1 MCAARCIEMTKL
13 IRHAFSCSRDS
24 LRLRGTVFLPAEG
37 ERFPVAVV
45 SHEFMANRL
54 FTMRYAR
61 LLASLGY
68 AAFCYDFSGGC
79 IVGASQGRTTDMT
92 VFTEMED
99 LKAVIAYAGAQPFA
113 DPDRLL
119 LMGCSQGGLVTALTA
134 AEPET
139 QAEAIILFYP
149 ALSIPDDARKGSMMR
164 ARFDP
169 ADIPETMRCGPM
181 KLGRAYAA
189 SVLDLDPF
197 AAISAYRGDVLLVHG
212 NADEL
217 VDISYARRACD
228 AYRTAAEAALQA
240 GEITVMPQIAF
251 HEVDGAGHIFLNP
264 KHNQDAVRAVTAFLA
279 NRSGEA
285 S

>member
-1 MCAARCIEMTKL
+1 MKKWTHQEFTCN
-13 IRHAFSCSRDS
+13 RDQ
-24 LRLRGTVFLPAEG
+24 LRLRGSMFRPAEG

-79 IVGASQGRTTDMT
+79 IVGASQGKTTDMT

-99 LKAVIAYAGAQPFA
+99 LKAVIAYAKAQPYTN
-113 DPDRLL
+113 PDRLL

-134 AEPET
+134 AEPGE

-149 ALSIPDDARKGSMMR
+149 ALSIPDDARKGSMMS

-169 ADIPETMRCGPM
+169 KNIPETMRCGPM

-189 SVLDLDPF
+189 SVLELDPF
-197 AAISAYRGDVLLVHG
+197 SVIPAYRGDVLLVHG
-212 NADEL
+212 NADHL
-217 VDISYARRACD
+217 VDISYSERAYD
-228 AYRTAAEAALQA
+228 AYRASAEAALEA
-240 GEITVMPQIAF
+240 GQITVMPHLAF
-251 HEVDGAGHIFLNP
+251 HEVDGAGHIFTHP
-264 KHNQDAVRAVTAFLA
+264 KHNRDAVEAVTAFLA
-279 NRSGEA
+279 NRRT
-285 S
+285 

>member
-1 MCAARCIEMTKL
+1 MKKMIHQEFT
-13 IRHAFSCSRDS
+13 CSRDS
-24 LRLRGTVFLPAEG
+24 LRMRGSMFRPAEG

-92 VFTEMED
+92 VFTELED
-99 LKAVIAYAGAQPFA
+99 LKAVIAYAKAQPYA

-139 QAEAIILFYP
+139 RAEAIILFYP
-149 ALSIPDDARKGSMMR
+149 ALSIPDDARKGSMMS

-181 KLGRAYAA
+181 KLGRDYAA

-197 AAISAYRGDVLLVHG
+197 SVIPAYRGDVLIVHG
-212 NADEL
+212 NADTL
-217 VDISYARRACD
+217 VDISYSRRAYD
-228 AYRTAAEAALQA
+228 AYRAAAETALQA
-240 GEITVMPQIAF
+240 GEIAAMPRIAF
-251 HEVDGAGHIFLNP
+251 HEVDGAGHIFLRP

-279 NRSGEA
+279 DRRGEG

>member
-1 MCAARCIEMTKL
+1 MTKL
-13 IRHAFSCSRDS
+13 TRHAFTCSRGS
-24 LRLRGTVFLPAEG
+24 LRLRGTMFHPAEG
-37 ERFPVAVV
+37 DRFPIAVV

-79 IVGASQGRTTDMT
+79 IVGASQGKTTDMT
-92 VFTEMED
+92 VFTEVED
-99 LKAVIAYAGAQPFA
+99 LEAVITDAKAQPYA

-119 LMGCSQGGLVTALTA
+119 LMGCSQGGLVTALAA

-139 QAEAIILFYP
+139 RAEAIILFYP
-149 ALSIPDDARKGSMMR
+149 ALSIPDDARKGSMMS

-181 KLGRAYAA
+181 KLGREYAA
-189 SVLDLDPF
+189 SVLNLDPF
-197 AAISAYRGDVLLVHG
+197 SAISAYRGDVLIVHG

-217 VDISYARRACD
+217 VDISYSRRAYD
-228 AYRTAAEAALQA
+228 AYRAAAETALQA
-240 GEITVMPQIAF
+240 GEIAAMPRIAF
-251 HEVDGAGHIFLNP
+251 HEVDGAGHIFLRP

-279 NRSGEA
+279 DRRVEGS
-285 S
+285 

>member
-1 MCAARCIEMTKL
+1 MTKL
-13 IRHAFSCSRDS
+13 TRHAFTCNRGP
-24 LRLRGTVFLPAEG
+24 LRLRGTLFRPAEG
-37 ERFPVAVV
+37 ETFPVAVV

-61 LLASLGY
+61 FLASLGY

-99 LKAVIAYAGAQPFA
+99 LKAVIAYAKVQPFA

-181 KLGRAYAA
+181 KLGRDYAA
-189 SVLDLDPF
+189 SVLELDPF
-197 AAISAYRGDVLLVHG
+197 SVISAYRGDVLIVHG
-212 NADEL
+212 SADTL
-217 VDISYARRACD
+217 VDISYSGRAFD
-228 AYRTAAEAALQA
+228 AYRAAAETALQA
-240 GEITVMPQIAF
+240 GEIAVLPKIVF
-251 HEVDGAGHIFLNP
+251 HEVDGAGHIFLKV
-264 KHNQDAVRAVTAFLA
+264 KHNQDAVNAVKAFLA
-279 NRSGEA
+279 GRKGER
-285 S
+285 

>member
-1 MCAARCIEMTKL
+1 MKRIIHQGFT
-13 IRHAFSCSRDS
+13 CSRDS
-24 LRLRGTVFLPAEG
+24 LRLRGSMFRPAEG

-61 LLASLGY
+61 LLSSLGY

-79 IVGASQGRTTDMT
+79 IVGASQGKTTDMT

-99 LKAVIAYAGAQPFA
+99 LKAVIAYARAQPYA

-134 AEPET
+134 AKPET

-149 ALSIPDDARKGSMMR
+149 ALSIPDDARKGSMMS

-169 ADIPETMRCGPM
+169 ENIPETMRCGPM
-181 KLGRAYAA
+181 KLGRDYAA

-197 AAISAYRGDVLLVHG
+197 SVIPSYCGDVLIVHG

-217 VDISYARRACD
+217 VDISYSRRAYD
-228 AYRTAAEAALQA
+228 AYRAAAETALQA
-240 GEITVMPQIAF
+240 GEIAAMPHLAF
-251 HEVDGAGHIFLNP
+251 HEVDGAGHIFLRP
-264 KHNQDAVRAVTAFLA
+264 KHNQEAVEAVTAFLV
-279 NRSGEA
+279 NRKGEP

>member
-1 MCAARCIEMTKL
+1 MTKL
-13 IRHAFSCSRDS
+13 TRQAFTCSRDS
-24 LRLRGTVFLPAEG
+24 LRLRGTVFRPAEG
-37 ERFPVAVV
+37 ERFPIAVV

-79 IVGASQGRTTDMT
+79 IVGASQGKTTDMT

-99 LKAVIAYAGAQPFA
+99 LKAVIAYARAQPYA

-149 ALSIPDDARKGSMMR
+149 ALSIPDDARKGSMMS
-164 ARFDP
+164 AKFDP
-169 ADIPETMRCGPM
+169 ENIPEIMRCGPM
-181 KLGRAYAA
+181 KLGRGYAA
-189 SVLDLDPF
+189 SVLNLDPF
-197 AAISAYRGDVLLVHG
+197 SAISAYHGDVLIVHG
-212 NADEL
+212 NADTL
-217 VDISYARRACD
+217 VDISYSRRAYD
-228 AYRTAAEAALQA
+228 AYCGAAKAALQA
-240 GEITVMPQIAF
+240 GEIQTMPQLAF
-251 HEVDGAGHIFLNP
+251 HEVDGAGHIFTRP
-264 KHNQDAVRAVTAFLA
+264 KHNQEAVEAVTAFLA
-279 NRSGEA
+279 NRKGEP

>member
-1 MCAARCIEMTKL
+1 MTKL
-13 IRHAFSCSRDS
+13 IRRAFSCSRGS
-24 LRLRGTVFLPAEG
+24 LRLRGTMFRPAEG
-37 ERFPVAVV
+37 DRFPIAVV

-79 IVGASQGRTTDMT
+79 IVGASQGKTTDMT

-99 LKAVIAYAGAQPFA
+99 LKAVIAYARAQPYA

-119 LMGCSQGGLVTALTA
+119 LMGCSQGGLVTALAA

-149 ALSIPDDARKGSMMR
+149 ALSIPDDARKGSMMS

-169 ADIPETMRCGPM
+169 ENIPETMRCGPM
-181 KLGRAYAA
+181 KLGGGYAA
-189 SVLDLDPF
+189 SVLELDPF
-197 AAISAYRGDVLLVHG
+197 SAISAYHGDMLIVHG
-212 NADEL
+212 NADTL
-217 VDISYARRACD
+217 VDISYSRRAYD
-228 AYRTAAEAALQA
+228 AYRAAAETALQA
-240 GEITVMPQIAF
+240 GEIAAMPHLAF
-251 HEVDGAGHIFLNP
+251 HEVDGAGHIFTRL
-264 KHNQDAVRAVTAFLA
+264 KHNQDAVEAVTAFLA
-279 NRSGEA
+279 NRRGEE

>member
-1 MCAARCIEMTKL
+1 MTKL
-13 IRHAFSCSRDS
+13 TRHAFTCNRGP
-24 LRLRGTVFLPAEG
+24 LRLRGTLFRPAEG
-37 ERFPVAVV
+37 ETFPVAVV

-61 LLASLGY
+61 FLASLGY

-99 LKAVIAYAGAQPFA
+99 LKAVIAYAKAQSFA

-181 KLGRAYAA
+181 KLGRDYAA
-189 SVLDLDPF
+189 SVLELDPF
-197 AAISAYRGDVLLVHG
+197 SVISAYRGDVLLVHG
-212 NADEL
+212 NADTL
-217 VDISYARRACD
+217 VDISYSRRAYD
-228 AYRTAAEAALQA
+228 AYRGAAEAALQA
-240 GEITVMPQIAF
+240 GEIAVLPQIAF
-251 HEVDGAGHIFLNP
+251 HEVDGAGHIFLKA
-264 KHNQDAVRAVTAFLA
+264 KHNQDAVNAVTAFLA
-279 NRSGEA
+279 ERKGERR
-285 S
+285 

>member
-1 MCAARCIEMTKL
+1 MKKTIHQEFT
-13 IRHAFSCSRDS
+13 CSRDS
-24 LRLRGTVFLPAEG
+24 LRLRGSMFRPAEG

-61 LLASLGY
+61 LLSSLGY

-79 IVGASQGRTTDMT
+79 VVGASQGRTTDMT

-99 LKAVIAYAGAQPFA
+99 LKAVIAYAKAQPFA

-139 QAEAIILFYP
+139 RAEAIILFYP
-149 ALSIPDDARKGSMMR
+149 ALSIPDDARRGSMMS

-181 KLGRAYAA
+181 KLGREYAA

-197 AAISAYRGDVLLVHG
+197 STISAYRGDVLIVHG
-212 NADEL
+212 NADTL
-217 VDISYARRACD
+217 VDISYSRRAYD
-228 AYRTAAEAALQA
+228 AYRAAAETALQA
-240 GEITVMPQIAF
+240 GEIQSMPRIAF
-251 HEVDGAGHIFLNP
+251 HEVDGAGHIFLRPN
-264 KHNQDAVRAVTAFLA
+264 HDQDAVRAVTAFLA
-279 NRSGEA
+279 DRRGEG

>member
-1 MCAARCIEMTKL
+1 MKKMIHQEFT
-13 IRHAFSCSRDS
+13 CSRDS
-24 LRLRGTVFLPAEG
+24 LRLRGSMFRPAEG

-61 LLASLGY
+61 LLSSLGY

-92 VFTEMED
+92 VFTEVED
-99 LKAVIAYAGAQPFA
+99 LKTVIAYAKAQPYA

-139 QAEAIILFYP
+139 RAEAIILFYP
-149 ALSIPDDARKGSMMR
+149 ALSIPDDARKGSMMS

-169 ADIPETMRCGPM
+169 ENILETLRCGPM
-181 KLGRAYAA
+181 KLGRDYAA

-197 AAISAYRGDVLLVHG
+197 SAISAYRGDVLIVHG

-217 VDISYARRACD
+217 VDISYSRRAYD
-228 AYRTAAEAALQA
+228 AYRAAAETALQA
-240 GEITVMPQIAF
+240 GEITAMPRIAF
-251 HEVDGAGHIFLNP
+251 HEVDGAGHIFTRP
-264 KHNQDAVRAVTAFLA
+264 KHNQEAVEAVRAFLA
-279 NRSGEA
+279 NRKGEP

>member
-1 MCAARCIEMTKL
+1 MTKL
-13 IRHAFSCSRDS
+13 KRQAFTCSRGP
-24 LRLRGTVFLPAEG
+24 LRLRGTEFRPAEG
-37 ERFPVAVV
+37 DRFPIAVV

-99 LKAVIAYAGAQPFA
+99 LKAVIAYARAQPYA

-149 ALSIPDDARKGSMMR
+149 ALSIPDDARTGSMMS

-169 ADIPETMRCGPM
+169 ENIPETLRCGPM
-181 KLGRAYAA
+181 KLGRDYAA

-197 AAISAYRGDVLLVHG
+197 SVISAYHGDVLIVHG
-212 NADEL
+212 NADTL
-217 VDISYARRACD
+217 VDISYSRCAYD
-228 AYRTAAEAALQA
+228 AYRAAAETALQA
-240 GEITVMPQIAF
+240 GEITVIPQIAF
-251 HEVDGAGHIFLNP
+251 HEVDGAGHIFTRP
-264 KHNQDAVRAVTAFLA
+264 RHNQDAVQAVTAFLA
-279 NRSGEA
+279 KRSGEP

>member
-1 MCAARCIEMTKL
+1 MTKL
-13 IRHAFSCSRDS
+13 TRHAFTCSRGS
-24 LRLRGTVFLPAEG
+24 LRLRGTMFRPAEG
-37 ERFPVAVV
+37 DRFPIAVV

-99 LKAVIAYAGAQPFA
+99 LKAVIAYARAQPYA
-113 DPDRLL
+113 DPERLL
-119 LMGCSQGGLVTALTA
+119 LMGCSQGGLVTALAA

-149 ALSIPDDARKGSMMR
+149 ALSIPDDARKGSMMS

-169 ADIPETMRCGPM
+169 ENIPETMRCGPM
-181 KLGRAYAA
+181 KLGGGYAA
-189 SVLDLDPF
+189 SVLELDPF
-197 AAISAYRGDVLLVHG
+197 SAISAYHGDMLIVHG
-212 NADEL
+212 NADTL
-217 VDISYARRACD
+217 VDISYSRRAYD
-228 AYRTAAEAALQA
+228 AYRAAAETALQA
-240 GEITVMPQIAF
+240 GEIAAMPHLAF
-251 HEVDGAGHIFLNP
+251 HEVDGAGHIFTRL
-264 KHNQDAVRAVTAFLA
+264 KHNQDAVEAVTAFLA
-279 NRSGEA
+279 NRRGEE